1 MRDRLHDQVLRLVS
15 AVRESR
21 PDSVLAYTQGGCYQ
35 FFLVLRAAFP
45 GAVPYYD
52 GVQGH
57 VLTRI
62 GGRLYDVTGE
72 VRCPQAYPLSS
83 EPRIARQAHRWQ
95 YRSRA

>member
-1 MRDRLHDQVLRLVS
+1 MTGCCAWSPPSGSQGLTPSWRTH
-15 AVRESR
+15 
-21 PDSVLAYTQGGCYQ
+21 TQGGCYQ
-35 FFLVLRAAFP
+35 FFLILRAAFP
-45 GAVPYYD
+45 DAVPYYD

-62 GGRLYDVTGE
+62 GARLYDVTGE

-95 YRSRA
+95 YHSRA

>member
-1 MRDRLHDQVLRLVS
+1 MRDRLHDRVLRLVS

-21 PDSVLAYTQGGCYQ
+21 SDSVQAYTQGGCYQ

-72 VRCPQAYPLSS
+72 VRCPQAYPLSR

-95 YRSRA
+95 YSSHA

>member
-1 MRDRLHDQVLRLVS
+1 MLRLVS

-21 PDSVLAYTQGGCYQ
+21 SDSVQAYTQGGCYQ

-72 VRCPQAYPLSS
+72 VRCPQAYPLSR

-95 YRSRA
+95 YRSHA